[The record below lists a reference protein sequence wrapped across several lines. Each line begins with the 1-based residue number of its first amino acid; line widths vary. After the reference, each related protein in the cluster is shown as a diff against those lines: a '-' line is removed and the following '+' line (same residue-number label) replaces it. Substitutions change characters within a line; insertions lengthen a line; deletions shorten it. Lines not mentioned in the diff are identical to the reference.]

1 MNLIRL
7 KWLFLLLMTGVSPFG
22 YAQDRPQAKLPLNV
36 ISFNIRYNNPAD
48 GVNAWPHRKAMA
60 AKVFTDYGVDFG
72 GLQEALTDQI
82 RDLQD
87 QLPAY
92 AWIGVGREDGKEGGE
107 FAPIFYKRDRFELVK
122 QGTFWLS
129 ERPDEP
135 GSKSWDAALPRVA
148 TYGIFAERKTG
159 KHLFVIN
166 THFDHRGEQARQ
178 RSAQLLM
185 TQIKK
190 LSGDLPVILT
200 GDFNSPENAPALKT
214 LTGDDHLKLTNTEKL
229 SEAPHFGGSGTFND
243 FKAGPATQTID
254 FVLVGPG
261 LEVKRHDF
269 LTVYDA
275 KRDVL
280 ISDHWPVLSRLQL
293 TL

>member
-1 MNLIRL
+1 MNVTRL
-7 KWLFLLLMTGVSPFG
+7 LGLLLPLLLGLGHPHF
-22 YAQDRPQAKLPLNV
+22 AQERPQAKLPLNV

-48 GVNAWPHRKAMA
+48 GANAWPNRKAMA
-60 AKVFTDYGVDFG
+60 AKIFTDYGVDFA
-72 GLQEALTDQI
+72 GLQEVLSDQI
-82 RDLQD
+82 HDLQD

-92 AWIGVGREDGKEGGE
+92 AWLGAGREDGKEGGE
-107 FAPIFYKRDRFELVK
+107 FSPIFYKKDQFNPIR

-129 ERPDEP
+129 ETPDEP
-135 GSKSWDAALPRVA
+135 GSKSWDAALPRIA
-148 TYGIFAERKTG
+148 TYAIFEEKRTG
-159 KHLFVIN
+159 RQLFVIN

-178 RSAQLLM
+178 RSAQLLIS
-185 TQIKK
+185 QIRK
-190 LSGDLPVILT
+190 LSGNLPVILT

-214 LTGDDHLKLTNTEKL
+214 LTGDDELKLTNTEQL
-229 SEAPHFGGSGTFND
+229 SEAPHFGGAGTFNN
-243 FKAGPATQTID
+243 FKPVPATRTID

-261 LEVKRHDF
+261 LDVKRHDF

-275 KRDVL
+275 KRDVY